1 MKSFKSKFLV
11 LLVFL
16 AACKPDHAL
25 IAPEVKPLLE
35 GVYASGFVVSMNEY
49 QVIAQAEGY
58 LKEKLVKE
66 GDSVKIGQSL
76 FILES
81 VQQQSRNKLAQENYG
96 VALKNYQED
105 SPVLNEL
112 KSVVESAKSKLAY
125 DSLNYVRYGN
135 LIKNNATS
143 RAEFDRMKLLYEN
156 SKNEYRLQQSR
167 YEKALNQVYI
177 EFQNARS
184 QQQIAQDESERYIV
198 RSQVNGKVFNTM
210 KEKGELV
217 RRNEA
222 VAVVGSTEFYLQL
235 SVDELDIQRVK
246 AGQEIL
252 VKIDAY
258 PGKIFGAHVNQVY
271 PMVNQQ
277 QQSLRV
283 DAYFDEPLPGG
294 FSGLAV
300 EANIVI
306 RKKEN
311 ALVIP
316 KSALLVGDTVEL
328 NTDDGVKK
336 VKVITGIKTLDEVEI
351 VEGIDVE
358 SKIIDQ

>member
-1 MKSFKSKFLV
+1 MNSFTYAFLV
-11 LLVFL
+11 LLVTL

-25 IAPEVKPLLE
+25 ITPEVKPLLE
-35 GVYASGFVVSMNEY
+35 GVYASGFVVSRNEY

-66 GDSVKIGQSL
+66 GDSVRIGEPL
-76 FILES
+76 FVLES
-81 VQQQSRNKLAQENYG
+81 VQQQSRKKLAQENYS

-112 KSVVESAKSKLAY
+112 KSAVESARSKLAY

-135 LIKNNATS
+135 LLRSNATS
-143 RAEFDRMKLLYEN
+143 RAEFDRMELLYKN

-167 YEKALNQVYI
+167 YEKARNQVYI

-198 RSQVNGKVFNTM
+198 RSQVNGKVFSTM

-217 RRNEA
+217 RRNET
-222 VAVVGSTEFYLQL
+222 VAVVGSNEFYLQL
-235 SVDELDIQRVK
+235 SVDELDVQRVK
-246 AGQEIL
+246 AGQEVL

-258 PGKIFGAHVNQVY
+258 PGEIFKAYVNQVY
-271 PMVNQQ
+271 PMVNPQ

-283 DAYFDEPLPGG
+283 DAYFDEALPGG

-306 RKKEN
+306 RRKDH

-316 KSALLVGDTVEL
+316 KSALLNGDTVQLKTGE
-328 NTDDGVKK
+328 GVRK

-351 VEGIDVE
+351 MEGIDAE
-358 SKIIDQ
+358 SKLIDQ

>member
-1 MKSFKSKFLV
+1 MKFFKNKLLV
-11 LLVFL
+11 LLVLL
-16 AACKPDHAL
+16 AACKPDHTL
-25 IAPEVKPLLE
+25 IIPEVKPLLE

-66 GDSVKIGQSL
+66 GDSVKIGEPL

-81 VQQQSRNKLAQENYG
+81 AQQQSRKTLAQENYG

-135 LIKNNATS
+135 LLRSNATS

-198 RSQVNGKVFNTM
+198 RSQVNGKVFSTM

-222 VAVVGSTEFYLQL
+222 VAVVGSNEFYLQL
-235 SVDELDIQRVK
+235 SVDELDIQRVT
-246 AGQEIL
+246 AGQEVL

-258 PGKIFGAHVNQVY
+258 PDKIFKAHVNQVF
-271 PMVNQQ
+271 PMVNPQ

-316 KSALLVGDTVEL
+316 KSALLNGDTVQL
-328 NTDDGVKK
+328 KTDEGVKK

-351 VEGIDVE
+351 MEGIDAE
-358 SKIIDQ
+358 SKIIGE